1 MLHYYLKKIQ
11 YFFFKKNFGFSQTN
25 IDSYFS
31 KKKHTVI
38 SFSSIHHKISTIQL
52 NEFFYL
58 TKKFN
63 MIFVKD
69 TSRSWFNNLD
79 IQLIKKNIN
88 TNVNYCIGYS
98 MGAFNAIMFSNFAK
112 IKKVIAF
119 SPQFSIHPFISRD
132 KTYLNYA
139 ARIKKWKYKTLKFNH
154 STEYLLIFGDSK
166 NEKYHASQIPN
177 KKNIKI
183 MIIKDCDH
191 ETAPLLKKQN
201 KLKKIIDSFLIG

>member
-11 YFFFKKNFGFSQTN
+11 YFFFKKNFGFSSTN
-25 IDSYFS
+25 IDTYFS
-31 KKKHTVI
+31 KKKETVI
-38 SFSSIHHKISTIQL
+38 SFSSIHHKISEVQQ

-58 TKKFN
+58 TNKFN

-79 IQLIKKNIN
+79 TKLVTKNIK
-88 TNVNYCIGYS
+88 TKINYCIGYS
-98 MGAFNAIMFSNFAK
+98 MGAFNAIMFSNFAN

-119 SPQFSIHPFISRD
+119 SPQFSIHPHISND

-139 ARIKKWKYKTLKFNH
+139 ARIKKWKYKTLKFTNR
-154 STEYLLIFGDSK
+154 TKYFLIFGDSK
-166 NEKYHASQIPN
+166 QEKYHASQIPK

-183 MIIKDCDH
+183 MIIKNCDH
-191 ETAPLLKKQN
+191 ETAPKLKKQN
-201 KLKKIIDSFLIG
+201 KLKKIIDNFLNN